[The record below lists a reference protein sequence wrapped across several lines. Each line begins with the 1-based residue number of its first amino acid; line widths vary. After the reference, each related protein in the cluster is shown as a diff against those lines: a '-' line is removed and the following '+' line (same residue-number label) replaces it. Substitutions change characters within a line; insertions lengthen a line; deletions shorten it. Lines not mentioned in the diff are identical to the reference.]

1 VGSGSLIHIILL
13 RCYCET
19 LAIIASLNFCSKS
32 IGRSGSPVR
41 TSGLSGGAAP
51 SNGRRLRLPA
61 FSLLSGKIFG
71 ELAQADAAARRSA
84 IRGSRDDR
92 AAREAGARLVPQMPR
107 CAPGANLRFGL
118 GSSENHRPRGGGRCS
133 RGAASACALGSSQN
147 RLRRGGGSRCPPVL
161 VVRLSSVSPLIIQRD
176 AHQPQRRAVSGCGIR
191 KSCAQGRSYLN
202 VSPDRLL
209 S

>member
-1 VGSGSLIHIILL
+1 MPVCDARTQNGDRAFSYMVIDNIFISGVQEVYSIL
-13 RCYCET
+13 YYYGVTEKHWQT
-19 LAIIASLNFCSKS
+19 
-32 IGRSGSPVR
+32 
-41 TSGLSGGAAP
+41 
-51 SNGRRLRLPA
+51 LRLA
-61 FSLLSGKIFG
+61 VLRS
-71 ELAQADAAARRSA
+71 EARVM
-84 IRGSRDDR
+84 IGP
-92 AAREAGARLVPQMPR
+92 REAGARLVPQMPR

-133 RGAASACALGSSQN
+133 RGAARACALGSSQN
-147 RLRRGGGSRCPPVL
+147 RLRREGGSRFPPVL

-176 AHQPQRRAVSGCGIR
+176 AHRPQRRAVSGGRIG